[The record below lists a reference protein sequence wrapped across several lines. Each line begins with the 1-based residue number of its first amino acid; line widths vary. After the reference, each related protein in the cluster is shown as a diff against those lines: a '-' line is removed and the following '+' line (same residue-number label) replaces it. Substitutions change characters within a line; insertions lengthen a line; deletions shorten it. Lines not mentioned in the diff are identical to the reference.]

1 MILPDFI
8 LHSQI
13 NLRSDYN
20 GMDDL
25 YDINWALDQDQF
37 ARYKFAVDYKYNSRG
52 FRDSEWPVDLKKSI
66 WCIGDSFTVG
76 IGSPLSHTWPN
87 ILQSQLKHRTINVS
101 MDGGSNQW
109 MTRKAL
115 RIIQEIA
122 PETIIIHWSFLHRRE
137 NDYYVVLDKNWKDFY
152 NNIKDTSWPT
162 CPDIDYIDTL
172 PKFILD
178 ELKNHDQS
186 WRKSVSDE
194 DLKIHYIRSTDESDI
209 ALTIDCINKI
219 EEHKGNCN
227 VIYSV
232 IPNFCANEYKA
243 EFFNKLPANIK
254 FIPEFEQLDFARDAY
269 HYDIKTAAS
278 FVDQITKLL

>member
-8 LHSQI
+8 LPSQI

-25 YDINWALDQDQF
+25 YDINWALDQNQF

-101 MDGGSNQW
+101 MDGASNQW

-137 NDYYVVLDKNWKDFY
+137 KDYQVVLDKKWRDFY
-152 NNIKDTSWPT
+152 NNVKDPSWPA
-162 CPDIDYIDTL
+162 CPDANGIDAL
-172 PKFILD
+172 PKLIQE
-178 ELKNHDQS
+178 ELKNYDQS
-186 WRKSVSDE
+186 WANVNDE
-194 DLKIHYIRSTDESDI
+194 DLKLHFIKSTDDADI
-209 ALTIDCINKI
+209 DFTIDCIKKI

-227 VIYSV
+227 IIYSV
-232 IPNFCANEYKA
+232 IPNFCVNEHNVK
-243 EFFNKLPANIK
+243 FFNKLPANIK
-254 FIPEFEQLDFARDAY
+254 FITEFKQLDFARDAY
-269 HYDIKTAAS
+269 HYDIKTATN
-278 FVDQITKLL
+278 FVNHITKLL